1 MKNKHEIHGIDVRG
15 INFGVK
21 RNVLRKVSEK
31 PEIEYFIE
39 TQNKLSRE
47 RFRRN
52 MWWGEMNKGNPKK
65 SNEEWHDLQNK
76 ISGYE
81 DELKGYRKAWRCMWT
96 DSMDHGLYTVNRKI
110 PTWMLK
116 KAVGKYGFGYAR
128 IESRPGDIFLYIGH
142 DKKLDVELLH
152 QKTNTIVKVPRGA
165 GISDSLYKMEKKNED
180 I

>member
-1 MKNKHEIHGIDVRG
+1 MKDKHMICGIDVRG

-21 RNVLRKVSEK
+21 RDVLRKVAEK
-31 PEIEYFIE
+31 TEVEYFIKAQRE
-39 TQNKLSRE
+39 LSRY

-52 MWWGEMNKGNPKK
+52 SWWNDGRNTGVQK
-65 SNEEWHDLQNK
+65 SNEEWRDLQNK

-110 PTWMLK
+110 PRWMLR
-116 KAVGKYGFGYAR
+116 KAVGKYGFGYTR
-128 IESRPGDIFLYIGH
+128 IESKPGDIFLYIGH

-152 QKTNTIVKVPRGA
+152 QKTNIIVKVPRGA